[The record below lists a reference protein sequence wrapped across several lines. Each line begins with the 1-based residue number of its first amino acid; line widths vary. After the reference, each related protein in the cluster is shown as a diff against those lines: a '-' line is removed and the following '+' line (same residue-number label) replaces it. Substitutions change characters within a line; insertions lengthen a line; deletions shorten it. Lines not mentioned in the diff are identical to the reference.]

1 MIKISKLLTLS
12 SLNNEYKL
20 EENNVNLTTEQS
32 TTNQL
37 ANQLIADQLIVQGEL
52 NKTKLLHL
60 LKNTSQDK
68 PLQLEIGVDEA
79 GRGPLLG
86 SVLVGA
92 VILPPEYTGELGTAN
107 SSNANSINANS
118 MNTSLEQTL
127 DLSNTPLSKLN
138 DSKKISE
145 KKRNELYK
153 IIPSVA
159 LGFVSVEVPAQ
170 VIDEINILQ
179 ASLQGM
185 RVAVNGLLESIAN
198 LIKDTD
204 LTQNA
209 LKNMTISLLF
219 DGNKLPPLDYQL
231 YQTWG
236 YQLDILSDKLNDTLS
251 YKLGDKFRV
260 SAEVKGDAR
269 FASIASASIIAKVER
284 DKQMYEMAKKYPQYA
299 IENHKG
305 YPTKAHF
312 QALETFG
319 VLPEH
324 RRSFA
329 PVRKIVE
336 KNC

>member
-251 YKLGDKFRV
+251 YKLGD
-260 SAEVKGDAR
+260 
-269 FASIASASIIAKVER
+269 
-284 DKQMYEMAKKYPQYA
+284 
-299 IENHKG
+299 
-305 YPTKAHF
+305 
-312 QALETFG
+312 
-319 VLPEH
+319 
-324 RRSFA
+324 
-329 PVRKIVE
+329 
-336 KNC
+336 